1 MQEKKIKNLFRN
13 KKALALCLSCILI
26 VTGAVCATTA
36 YFVQKSEP
44 VVNTFKIGDITY
56 ELNLFGNSPDGHTDA
71 EITMPTINPDE
82 DTEKDGAQS
91 TVAAGSVDFTISQD
105 PELTGYTFSGWYAEA
120 VTSNK
125 VYDPATS
132 KITVGYNGPYTEY
145 TNTQEDGPVV
155 KLTLYAKWT
164 PNTYKVIYKGN
175 TNTGGEMQPSIH
187 TYDVAKNLTENA
199 YTKTGYTF
207 TGWNTAADGSG
218 TSYVDKQEVLNLT
231 AVNGDEIT
239 LYAQWAANTYKVKY
253 DGNGKTGGSMSP
265 SEHVY
270 DVEKALTENAYTRTG
285 YTFAGWALSSDGKV
299 KYSDKETV
307 KNLTAEPNGEVTL
320 YAQWTPNE
328 YTVVYDK
335 NGDDNAGI
343 TGSTANSTHTYDV
356 AKNLTTNG
364 YSRTGYTF
372 IGWNTKADGSGDFY
386 EDRESVM
393 NLTAE
398 PNGKVILYAQWGA
411 KSYVLRY
418 HANGGSGTMADQ
430 LIKYDEPTVL
440 SKCTFTKADHSF
452 MGWATTPNGEA
463 KYIDEQIVVNLLESG
478 TMDLYAVWAQDS
490 HTVYFNYNGGSGSP
504 ASKQFQNGK
513 PYGQLPEYPVH
524 PTKVVSEKE
533 VMSYLF
539 TGWYTEPTGGTR
551 VYASTIAN
559 TTEDH
564 TLYAHWEEAPT
575 NNVIKDIVVKNN
587 PDDNFDGV
595 VDDVYLNLKCSS
607 SFEKFNIPLKNLVPG
622 QKYKIT
628 YTASND
634 ASFGD
639 YINGYKNSVYG
650 SYVVA
655 SKELTGGRID
665 LIGEYNKDYFGMD
678 LLATW
683 YDRIEPDGTHHDGS
697 HAAINDEYLQG
708 PFKNRTIT
716 FTATAKT
723 MYWTWDFGL
732 MQDGILDNYN
742 ITDIQLD
749 PVVPEIKFGNKQLVI
764 YTSSK
769 AQVLN
774 DNSSAY
780 ASNFVF
786 DGDGYAETMYYPI
799 TGLTKDTTY
808 TITFKH
814 KMKGALI
821 NSDVYDY
828 GCGISSVAPTKY
840 NSKMEHDLGVTWI
853 SNTEV
858 FKTYNGEEKTVTLTF
873 KATGD
878 TAYWVWNMANCSD
891 SINCTIDIQ
900 VTNFKAKHNGG
911 GEITYYPN

>member
-1 MQEKKIKNLFRN
+1 MQKKSKKLFSN
-13 KKALALCLSCILI
+13 KKALTLCMSI
-26 VTGAVCATTA
+26 VLVITCAVCATTA
-36 YFVQKSEP
+36 YFMQKSEP
-44 VVNTFKIGDITY
+44 VVNTFEIGNITY
-56 ELNLFGNSPDGHTDA
+56 ELNLFGNPPAGHTDTD
-71 EITMPTINPDE
+71 ITMPSVNPDK
-82 DTEKDGAQS
+82 DTEKAGAQS
-91 TVAAGSVDFTISQD
+91 TVAAGSVDFDVTQD
-105 PELTGYTFSGWYAEA
+105 PSLEGYTFEGWFAEDTGNTE
-120 VTSNK
+120 VYGTNTS
-125 VYDPATS
+125 V
-132 KITVGYNGPYTEY
+132 ITVGYNEPYTK
-145 TNTQEDGPVV
+145 TDGDSV
-155 KLTLYAKWT
+155 KLSLYAKWT
-164 PNTYKVIYKGN
+164 ANTYKVIYKGN
-175 TNTGGEMQPSIH
+175 TNTGGDMQPSIH
-187 TYDVAKNLTENA
+187 TYDVEKALTENAFTKTGYTFTGWNTKADGSGTAFADKQEVLNLTAVNDDEITLYAQWEANTYTVKYDGNGKTDGRMSPSKHVYDVEKALTKNA

-207 TGWNTAADGSG
+207 TGWNTKPDGSG
-218 TSYVDKQEVLNLT
+218 KSYT
-231 AVNGDEIT
+231 DE
-239 LYAQWAANTYKVKY
+239 KVV
-253 DGNGKTGGSMSP
+253 M
-265 SEHVY
+265 
-270 DVEKALTENAYTRTG
+270 
-285 YTFAGWALSSDGKV
+285 
-299 KYSDKETV
+299 
-307 KNLTAEPNGEVTL
+307 NLTAEPDGEVTL
-320 YAQWTPNE
+320 YAQWTPNN
-328 YTVVYDK
+328 YTVVYDR
-335 NGDDNAGI
+335 NGDDAGI
-343 TGSTANSTHTYDV
+343 TGSTASSTHTYDV

-372 IGWNTKADGSGDFY
+372 IGWNTQADGKGDSY
-386 EDRESVM
+386 ANGESVK

-398 PNGKVILYAQWGA
+398 PNGEVRLYAQWGA

-430 LIKYDEPTVL
+430 VITYDVPTVL
-440 SKCTFTKADHSF
+440 TKCAFTMADHSF

-490 HTVYFNYNGGSGSP
+490 HTVYFDYNGGSGSP

-539 TGWYTEPTGGTR
+539 TGWYTEPKGGTR

-587 PDDNFDGV
+587 PDDDFDGV

-639 YINGYKNSVYG
+639 YIKGYKDSVYG

-655 SKELTGGRID
+655 SKELTGG
-665 LIGEYNKDYFGMD
+665 LIKDYAGND
-678 LLATW
+678 ILATW
-683 YDRIEPDGTHHDGS
+683 YDRIEPDDTQHDGS
-697 HAAINDEYLQG
+697 HAAINDEDLQG

-749 PVVPEIKFGNKQLVI
+749 PVVPEIKFGNKDLVLANGSVA
-764 YTSSK
+764 TVK
-769 AQVLN
+769 N
-774 DNSSAY
+774 DVSSAY
-780 ASNFVF
+780 ASSFVF
-786 DGDGYAETMYYPI
+786 DGAGFAETMYYPI
-799 TGLTKDTTY
+799 TGLTAGTTY
-808 TITFKH
+808 TITFDH
-814 KMKGALI
+814 KITGGLI
-821 NSDVYDY
+821 NSSSYDY
-828 GCGISSVAPTKY
+828 GCGISSVVPTKY
-840 NSKMEHDLGVTWI
+840 GSYMDQLGATWI
-853 SNTEV
+853 SNKNV
-858 FKTYNGEEKTVTLTF
+858 FTNLNKPESVTLTF
-873 KATGD
+873 TATGG

-891 SINCTIDIQ
+891 STDCTIDIK
-900 VTNFKAKHNGG
+900 VTNFNAKHNGG